1 MNKSTNNSSIEIY
14 QASDGTTE
22 LRVQLSGDT
31 VWLNQSQMV
40 ELFGRDQSVISRHI
54 KNAMTEGEIDEK
66 SNMQNMHIANSDK
79 PVAFYDLGTIIS
91 VGYRVKSPNGVR
103 FRRWA
108 TSVLRD
114 YTLKGVAINQK
125 RLEQLGKYLDIVS
138 RAEIAEV
145 AGVGELMKDY
155 VGALH
160 LLEEYDENSLAE
172 PKGTGESWELTY
184 SEARAFLM
192 TLRDSEG
199 FNQNFAQERS
209 EHFKGI
215 VAGLYQTFGGKQLYG
230 SVEEKAANLLYQVVK
245 DHPFVD
251 GNKRSAAALFVY
263 FLARNKSL
271 RDINS
276 NTLAATTLLTALS
289 KHEEKD
295 QIILLIR
302 NFLDGER

>member
-79 PVAFYDLGTIIS
+79 PVAFYDLDTIIS

-145 AGVGELMKDY
+145 AGVGELMKSY

-192 TLRDSEG
+192 TLRDDEG
-199 FNQNFAQERS
+199 FNQNFAHERS

-276 NTLAATTLLTALS
+276 NTLAATTLMTALS
-289 KHEEKD
+289 KPEEKD

>member
-79 PVAFYDLGTIIS
+79 PVAFYDLDTIIS

-160 LLEEYDENSLAE
+160 LLEEYDENSLTE
-172 PKGTGESWELTY
+172 PGGTDESWELTY
-184 SEARAFLM
+184 DEARTFLM

-215 VAGLYQTFGGKQLYG
+215 VAGLYQAFGGKQLYG

-276 NTLAATTLLTALS
+276 NTLAATTLMTALS
-289 KHEEKD
+289 KPEEKD

>member
-1 MNKSTNNSSIEIY
+1 MSYNIVIY
-14 QASDGTTE
+14 QGKNGEITFK
-22 LRVQLSGDT
+22 GDVKQET
-31 VWLNQSQMV
+31 VWASQAQIV
-40 ELFGRDQSVISRHI
+40 ELFGVDQSVVSRHI
-54 KNAMTEGEIDEK
+54 RNIFKDGEIVGK
-66 SNMQNMHIANSDK
+66 SNMQKMHIANSDK

-276 NTLAATTLLTALS
+276 NTLAATTLMTALS
-289 KHEEKD
+289 KPEEKD